1 MSSLIHDF
9 YVQPMNQVYME
20 TIAVYLIWTAAMLLL
35 RGKARSV
42 LAIIGAALSIWI
54 IFLLTIFGRS
64 GGGDQGISLI
74 PFITFV
80 NAKAQPELYR
90 TMYMNMLLF
99 LPFGLSLPFVMQK
112 KMRHPIL
119 ATILSAFGMS
129 ACIEIVQYVFHLG
142 KCETDDVIMNVL
154 GAAIGTT
161 AFLICRLRASRKA

>member
-1 MSSLIHDF
+1 
-9 YVQPMNQVYME
+9 MNQVYIE
-20 TIAVYLIWTAAMLLL
+20 TIAVYMIWTAAMLLL

-54 IFLLTIFGRS
+54 VLLLTVFGRS
-64 GGGDQGISLI
+64 GRDDQGMSLI

-90 TMYMNMLLF
+90 MMYMNILLF
-99 LPFGLSLPFVMQK
+99 LPFGLSLPFVLQK

-119 ATILSAFGMS
+119 VTILSAFGLS
-129 ACIEIVQYVFHLG
+129 ACIEIAQYVFHLG

-154 GAAIGTT
+154 GAVIGTT
-161 AFLICRLRASRKA
+161 AFLICRFRASRKA